1 MQLSLS
7 PAIICSAVSR
17 SHSADPV
24 CKWGESKLAEKKEK
38 NEKKNEKMKAA
49 VKRPK
54 AKKDEPIDIIP
65 TGNGKIVPV
74 KAETSAISADVM
86 AQKQKRS
93 LIMFV
98 SSVVLASIIF
108 IPGDMVWLWLHNAV
122 RGTCSILSV
131 FWPMLIMFL
140 SVATMLD
147 KEIPRLVFRTSFGAG
162 LIVAL
167 NACIYIFKYDGAF
180 NIRQTFIDG
189 ITYTGSGAL
198 GFIFGAPFIKLFGII
213 PAKILIIL
221 IIMVLTVFAL
231 GIPVKKLYNSLFNI
245 IKNKISESIDNMKN
259 NSANRGSA
267 SDNSD
272 DYFDDEDFESYNS
285 VDEDEDEDGD
295 RKKKNSNRNSNY
307 RNVEYDE
314 DEDRLPI
321 SPVLSENLFE
331 DEEDD
336 YFPEDEEDPEDDIII
351 PEKPTPSKSKSKSKS
366 KTNDTDEFYDPPIIM
381 PDLPVS
387 APDLPT
393 GGSDSYPDEDS
404 IDINIDDMPDTK
416 KAPGNDDDDLFADIF
431 GEDFLDTVDQGFK
444 PETASAVEQIKESKQ
459 SAIPVDDLPKKAVVK
474 KEKKR
479 SKKSYIYPPSELLT
493 ESKTANVSYER
504 ELKENARKLI
514 DTLESFSVG
523 AKIIGYCRGPSVT
536 RYEIQPAPGVKISKI
551 TGLSDDI
558 ALNLAAEGGVRME
571 APIPGKP
578 AIGVEIP
585 NKTVTSVTMRELL
598 ESAEFNKNK
607 KSRKLECVIGKD
619 VAGKI
624 VLMDLAKMPHL
635 LIAGTT
641 GSGKSVCVNSIL
653 MSILFRA
660 TPDEVKMILIDPKLV
675 EFSKY
680 KGIPHLLVPVVSD
693 VKKAAGALGWAV
705 SEMEDRYKELSL
717 YNVKDIDSYNK
728 MVERNLASMTPEEI
742 ENGVV
747 EETADGE
754 FAPPKA
760 TKKMPKIVIA
770 IDELADL
777 MMAAPG
783 EVEDYICRLAQK
795 ARAAGMHLVIATQRP
810 SVNVITGVIKAN
822 IPSRISLKVASYV
835 DSKTILDTGGG
846 EKLIGRGDMLYM
858 PVGVPKPIRVQG
870 GFSSD
875 DDIEA
880 VTDFIKEHAQSNYDD
895 EINEEIDRISESV
908 GVKGGSSSKD
918 TSADDIDDSDPMLE
932 DAIKAV
938 VELGQASTS
947 LLQRKLRVGYARAGR
962 LIDTMERMSIVGPH
976 EGSKSRKVLM
986 TQQEY
991 IERKISGVTE

>member
-1 MQLSLS
+1 MDIMPGGAAEIKQSNNS
-7 PAIICSAVSR
+7 
-17 SHSADPV
+17 SHA
-24 CKWGESKLAEKKEK
+24 
-38 NEKKNEKMKAA
+38 NT
-49 VKRPK
+49 
-54 AKKDEPIDIIP
+54 IDK
-65 TGNGKIVPV
+65 T
-74 KAETSAISADVM
+74 

-93 LIMFV
+93 LVMFV
-98 SSVVLASIIF
+98 SAVVLASIIF
-108 IPGDMVWLWLHNAV
+108 IPGDMVWLWLHKAV
-122 RGTCSILSV
+122 RGTFSVLSL
-131 FWPMLIMFL
+131 FWPLLLLFL

-147 KEIPRLVFRTSFGAG
+147 KEIPKLMFRTSFGAG
-162 LIVAL
+162 LAAAL
-167 NACIYIFKYDGAF
+167 NACIYIYKFDDEF
-180 NIRQTFIDG
+180 NIRQTFADG
-189 ITYTGSGAL
+189 ITYNGGGAL
-198 GFIFGAPFIKLFGII
+198 GFILGAPFIKLFGII
-213 PAKILIIL
+213 PARIL
-221 IIMVLTVFAL
+221 IIMVILVLMVFAL
-231 GIPVKKLYNSLFNI
+231 GIPVKQIYTRLFELLSS
-245 IKNKISESIDNMKN
+245 KISQLIDKIK
-259 NSANRGSA
+259 RSA
-267 SDNSD
+267 SDRSPKRIDTDDFFDNDDYDSYDLSD
-272 DYFDDEDFESYNS
+272 DDVDYKDNSGGEYDAYDDQ
-285 VDEDEDEDGD
+285 DGD
-295 RKKKNSNRNSNY
+295 HKS
-307 RNVEYDE
+307 
-314 DEDRLPI
+314 LPQ
-321 SPVLSENLFE
+321 SPVMSENLFE
-331 DEEDD
+331 DDDDDYFPAEEADGEDD
-336 YFPEDEEDPEDDIII
+336 YFVPVDDATNAPLNAGKEDDDSYSIDIDIDDLPEKKQPEKPIELKKKTPQDEDEE
-351 PEKPTPSKSKSKSKS
+351 
-366 KTNDTDEFYDPPIIM
+366 
-381 PDLPVS
+381 
-387 APDLPT
+387 
-393 GGSDSYPDEDS
+393 
-404 IDINIDDMPDTK
+404 
-416 KAPGNDDDDLFADIF
+416 LFADIF
-431 GEDFLDTVDQGFK
+431 GDDFLDTVEQGYK
-444 PETASAVEQIKESKQ
+444 PETAGAVREIKESKK
-459 SAIPVDDLPKKAVVK
+459 SSIPADDLPEKANIK

-493 ESKTANVSYER
+493 EGRSANVSYEK

-585 NKTVTSVTMRELL
+585 NKSVTSVTMRELL
-598 ESAEFNKNK
+598 ESSEFNKNK
-607 KSRKLECVIGKD
+607 KTRKLECVIGKD

-660 TPDEVKMILIDPKLV
+660 TPDEVKLILIDPKLV

-728 MVERNLASMTPEEI
+728 MVEKNLASMTPEELEGSVGDGEVI
-742 ENGVV
+742 
-747 EETADGE
+747 DGE
-754 FAPPKA
+754 FVPPKA

-822 IPSRISLKVASYV
+822 IPSRISLKVASFV

-846 EKLIGRGDMLYM
+846 EKLIGKGDMLYM
-858 PVGVPKPIRVQG
+858 PVGVPKPVRVQG

-875 DDIEA
+875 EDIEA
-880 VTDFIKEHAQSNYDD
+880 VTDFIKEHAQSDYDD
-895 EINEEIDRISESV
+895 GISEEIERISESV
-908 GVKGGSSSKD
+908 GVKGGGAKD
-918 TSADDIDDSDPMLE
+918 TDPDDIDDSDPMLE

-962 LIDTMERMSIVGPH
+962 LVDTMEQMGIVGPH

-991 IERKISGVTE
+991 IERKISGVTEQ